1 MFENYLLV
9 IDATGDAWPEERKR
23 AVLLHALGT
32 EGQRLFYTLPDTGN
46 TYTTAVTALKRY
58 FIPAVN
64 VVAERHKFRQR
75 TQRADETMNQFLA
88 ALRELAV
95 ACDFGEMEEQMLRDQ
110 LVERAAN
117 LRVRDRLLLE
127 PDLTLNKAVSIAV
140 QMETAFRNSE
150 LLSDTSQVRAI
161 QSQRNVKRRD
171 SKTIPSPSS
180 DRSAA
185 NARQRRSCYRCG
197 SNNHMANKPT
207 CPAIKAVCNSCG
219 KIGHFAKVCRSSQK
233 QVREIV
239 IPELTVLYMN
249 DPKTV
254 TDKILCSVQIKTKD
268 GHCQPVELIVDTGSS
283 VSILPESIY
292 RKHFASCTL
301 NPATVKLVSYSKEII
316 PVLGCFSTDVFH
328 DGSTAMGTFYI
339 VKSGSPLLGMDLL
352 KALHCRIEGDAVIT
366 HENSEILPVHTVG
379 CASGFVHKVKVK
391 EGFIPVQQ
399 KLRRLPLSVRQ
410 AVSDDLKHLLE
421 QDIIE
426 RVDASP
432 WVSPIVVTQKRG
444 VEFACALI

>member
-1 MFENYLLV
+1 
-9 IDATGDAWPEERKR
+9 
-23 AVLLHALGT
+23 
-32 EGQRLFYTLPDTGN
+32 
-46 TYTTAVTALKRY
+46 
-58 FIPAVN
+58 
-64 VVAERHKFRQR
+64 
-75 TQRADETMNQFLA
+75 
-88 ALRELAV
+88 
-95 ACDFGEMEEQMLRDQ
+95 
-110 LVERAAN
+110 
-117 LRVRDRLLLE
+117 
-127 PDLTLNKAVSIAV
+127 
-140 QMETAFRNSE
+140 
-150 LLSDTSQVRAI
+150 
-161 QSQRNVKRRD
+161 
-171 SKTIPSPSS
+171 
-180 DRSAA
+180 
-185 NARQRRSCYRCG
+185 
-197 SNNHMANKPT
+197 
-207 CPAIKAVCNSCG
+207 
-219 KIGHFAKVCRSSQK
+219 
-233 QVREIV
+233 
-239 IPELTVLYMN
+239 MN

-410 AVSDDLKHLLE
+410 AVSDELKHLLE

-432 WVSPIVVTQKRG
+432 WVSPIVVTQKKGGGIRMCIDLREPNKAIVVDSHPLPHIEELLAELRG
-444 VEFACALI
+444 ATVFSTIDLASAYHQVPLHPESRDLTMLN